1 MILVQRRKKILELLR
16 DNGSVSVSAL
26 GELFSVSGE
35 TVRRDLQKMEE
46 DGLLKRA
53 YGGAF
58 LGDVVRQDVPISI
71 RRNTYREG
79 KCRIGRVCAEMINS
93 GDTIMLDSS
102 STALRIA
109 SEIKGKSNLIV
120 ITNSLD
126 ILVELAN
133 SPEIHVISTGGD
145 LDNASLSFTGMTAIE
160 NLAKFN
166 VDKAFVSCTGVSLR
180 EGITDSSEMQAHIR
194 KRMFESAQKRI
205 FIADRTKF
213 GKITLTKIAD
223 LSGVDIVVT
232 DQPLPDE
239 WASAFSGLGVQMR
252 YPESGVETEQEED
265 TE

>member
-1 MILVQRRKKILELLR
+1 MILIQRRKKILELLR

-26 GELFSVSGE
+26 SELFSVSEE
-35 TVRRDLQKMEE
+35 TIRRDLQKMEE
-46 DGLLKRA
+46 EGLLKRA

-79 KCRIGRVCAEMINS
+79 KCRIGRVCAEMINN

-126 ILVELAN
+126 ILVEVAN

-180 EGITDSSEMQAHIR
+180 EDHGFQRNAGVYPQEDARERPEAHLHRGPHQVR
-194 KRMFESAQKRI
+194 KDHADENRRFKRCGRRRHRSAPAGQ
-205 FIADRTKF
+205 
-213 GKITLTKIAD
+213 
-223 LSGVDIVVT
+223 SGSRRS
-232 DQPLPDE
+232 Q
-239 WASAFSGLGVQMR
+239 ASACRCAIRNRGRS
-252 YPESGVETEQEED
+252 EQEED
-265 TE
+265 NE